1 MNIFQGLLQK
11 EKSTRSKL
19 VDFNLCPY
27 EQIIWSE
34 SHTGYELCSLS
45 RNIIYKLLLNF
56 NGGME
61 NFIIL

>member
-1 MNIFQGLLQK
+1 MYNWFDENAL
-11 EKSTRSKL
+11 
-19 VDFNLCPY
+19 
-27 EQIIWSE
+27 WSE

-45 RNIIYKLLLNF
+45 RNIIYELLLNF